1 MSDKVTLPNA
11 GREQREKETK
21 YADRLDTLE
30 GKVLA
35 YVDWGKP
42 NGDRLYEE
50 FQETLTEEFGVE
62 AIDYYVKPTPSS
74 PIPEETREEIYESE
88 AEGVILAIAD
98 CGSCNSSIAVDA
110 ITLEERNLPT
120 VQIITNEFLD
130 LNTKISESHGY
141 QKLPLITLDHP
152 TRYLN
157 ESEVHDIAE
166 RIKWT
171 VHQIL
176 TCEECLLGPEKD
188 GLEGKGE

>member
-1 MSDKVTLPNA
+1 MAGKVTLPNV
-11 GREQREKETK
+11 GNNQNEKKTR

-30 GKVLA
+30 GKRLA

-50 FQETLTEEFGVE
+50 FQEILTNEFGVE
-62 AIDYYVKPTPSS
+62 ALDYYAKPTPSS
-74 PIPEETREEIYESE
+74 PIPNNTLEEIYESD

-110 ITLEERNLPT
+110 ITLEEQNLPT
-120 VQIITNEFLD
+120 VQIITDEFLD
-130 LNTKISESHGY
+130 LNTRISESHGY
-141 QKLPLITLDHP
+141 TKLPLITLDHP

-157 ESEVHDIAE
+157 ENEVHDVAE

-176 TCEECLLGPEKD
+176 TCEECLLEPEADEAKA
-188 GLEGKGE
+188 KGE